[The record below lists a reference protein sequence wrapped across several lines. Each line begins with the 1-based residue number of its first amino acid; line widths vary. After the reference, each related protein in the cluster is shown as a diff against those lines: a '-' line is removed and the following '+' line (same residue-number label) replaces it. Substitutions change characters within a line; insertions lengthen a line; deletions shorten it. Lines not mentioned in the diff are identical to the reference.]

1 MPPKAG
7 GCPPRHGHERI
18 GRKDYG
24 PTGRVFNA
32 IKRCMVLRSLSLRYH
47 CLGENVLANTLPS
60 NPTAFTS
67 KRKWETAIR
76 KARETLRLTDELT
89 WNLAPCVAVW
99 MASIS
104 IEENTCRRTCQRHSP
119 CRWRYALESEECQVV
134 VFLSCKIIADGD
146 ATGTVR
152 ASRSVILCAL
162 HFFDFN

>member
-1 MPPKAG
+1 MELAEGKAAEAEEMPPKAG

-32 IKRCMVLRSLSLRYH
+32 IKRCMVLRSLSLGYH

-76 KARETLRLTDELT
+76 KARETLRLTKELAVDMEPGALRRRLDDIYLHRREHVSP
-89 WNLAPCVAVW
+89 NLPQTQPV
-99 MASIS
+99 
-104 IEENTCRRTCQRHSP
+104 
-119 CRWRYALESEECQVV
+119 
-134 VFLSCKIIADGD
+134 
-146 ATGTVR
+146 
-152 ASRSVILCAL
+152 SVEIRP
-162 HFFDFN
+162 